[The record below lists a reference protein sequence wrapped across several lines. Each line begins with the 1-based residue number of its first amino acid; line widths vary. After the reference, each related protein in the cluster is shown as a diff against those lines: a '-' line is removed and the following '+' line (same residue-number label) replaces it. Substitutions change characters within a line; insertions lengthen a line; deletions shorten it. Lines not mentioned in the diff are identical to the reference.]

1 MKKRLISVLLIVS
14 MLFVIG
20 TPAFAAQGDTQGTI
34 EPQADGYT
42 YWEINSIV
50 KTGET
55 VGDWEEGPDAVG
67 PYTIAKTVSVTVE
80 NTFSGSYYAKPV
92 MEAEFGVEFGVEYT
106 ESTYGELEVPS
117 GHKYRMIYAP
127 YYSIY
132 EVTEYQYHR
141 IDGYTSKIGERVSY
155 VTVFE
160 DITFDKQ
167 IIY

>member
-1 MKKRLISVLLIVS
+1 MKKRLISVLLIIS

-20 TPAFAAQGDTQGTI
+20 TPVFAAQGDTQGTI

-55 VGDWEEGPDAVG
+55 EGTWQDGPEGVG
-67 PYTIAKTVSVTVE
+67 PTTIGKEVSVTIE
-80 NTFSGSYYAKPV
+80 NTFSGSFYAKPV

-106 ESTYGELEVPS
+106 ESSYGSIPVPS

-141 IDGYTSKIGERVSY
+141 IDGYTSKVGERVSY

-160 DITFDKQ
+160 DITFDYEV
-167 IIY
+167 IY